1 MNIKIFKNSDEASQA
16 VFELYKNKKEE
27 GATVFGLATGSTPE
41 KLYQLMSDSD
51 LDFSESTSINLD
63 EYVGLGSE
71 HPQSYA
77 YFMNQHLFRHK
88 PFKESHLPN
97 GLAKDLDQETRRYD
111 EVIANN
117 PIDLQLLGLGSNG
130 HIGFNEPGS
139 SFDSQT
145 QHVQLTESTISDNQ
159 RFFSSEEEVPK
170 EAISMGIASILSAK
184 EIVIMAFG
192 LNKAKAVKE
201 MIQGPMTEAI
211 PASALQQHRKVH
223 VFLDEKAASLL
234 D

>member
-1 MNIKIFKNSDEASQA
+1 MNIKVFANSEEASQA
-16 VFELYKNKKEE
+16 AFDLFKKKKEE
-27 GATVFGLATGSTPE
+27 GAKVFGLATGSTPE
-41 KLYQLMSDSD
+41 KLYQLMSSSD
-51 LDFSESTSINLD
+51 LDFSQITSINLD

-88 PFKESHLPN
+88 PFKESYLPN
-97 GLAKDLDQETRRYD
+97 GLAEDLEQETKRYD
-111 EVIANN
+111 DIIAHN

-139 SFDSQT
+139 SFDSKT
-145 QHVQLTESTISDNQ
+145 QHVQLTESTISDNK
-159 RFFSSEEEVPK
+159 RFFTSEEEVPK
-170 EAISMGIASILSAK
+170 EAISMGIASILGAK
-184 EIVIMAFG
+184 EIVMMAFG
-192 LNKAKAVKE
+192 VNKAKAVKE
-201 MIQGPMTEAI
+201 MIQGPITEEV
-211 PASALQQHRKVH
+211 PASALQQHCRVH